1 MRDHRRCDANRSS
14 CEQTLRCGGGIAGVE
29 SYSGN
34 CDCIFYGTRRGAAR
48 IGARHYQRLSAAPVT
63 RANITQVKIDMF
75 DFLKRG
81 RLIRRGLASRKTRRR
96 RPRSELRRSLEYA
109 PYSKLLI
116 FAMFVGGLAFL
127 VFSGQQP
134 EPTKNFVIALLVLAT
149 AITQLWINQP
159 KSFSRS
165 SRILLIFGVILVQL
179 TVTKLLLVICNSGN
193 YQFLKPEMGGL
204 ITPYAFAPLVLSVLL
219 GRQHGLYAAFFVSLW
234 SSVLFGPI
242 DAPLLVTSLISGFTA
257 VSLTLQ
263 VRRRSK
269 LIRAGFGV
277 GLAIWLLSLTFG
289 LIGPI
294 NWFYPT
300 ANDWGMIGVQSALAI
315 GNGIITATI
324 VGGALPMLE
333 NVFGITTD
341 ISWLEASDINHPL
354 LRRMTI
360 EAPGTYHHSLA
371 VANLAE
377 AAAEAIGA
385 NATLCRV
392 CAYFHD
398 VGKLV
403 KPDYFTENMSFERN
417 PHEDLAPTMS
427 ALIIIAHVKEGVDL
441 ALKHKLNQRIIDI
454 IQEHH
459 GTSLVYYFY
468 KRAQQ
473 MHEDARA
480 GGKIMKMR
488 QDDIPEVREESFR
501 YSGPKPQTKESA
513 IVSLADAVE
522 SASRSL
528 EKPTPAKI
536 EQLVNDII
544 DQRISDH
551 QLDECDLTLRDVR
564 VIAERFR
571 FTLMTMLHS
580 RIAYP
585 KHETKSP
592 TPREDSARPDVMVT
606 TRKPE
611 TAPPVS
617 AA

>member
-1 MRDHRRCDANRSS
+1 
-14 CEQTLRCGGGIAGVE
+14 
-29 SYSGN
+29 
-34 CDCIFYGTRRGAAR
+34 
-48 IGARHYQRLSAAPVT
+48 
-63 RANITQVKIDMF
+63 MF

-81 RLIRRGLASRKTRRR
+81 RLVRRGLATRKTRRR
-96 RPRSELRRSLEYA
+96 RLRNELMRYLEYA
-109 PYSKLLI
+109 PYSKVLI
-116 FAMFVGGLAFL
+116 FAVFAAGLALL
-127 VFSGQQP
+127 VFTGQQP

-179 TVTKLLLVICNSGN
+179 VVTKLLLVICNSGS
-193 YQFLKPEMGGL
+193 YRLLKPEMAGL
-204 ITPYAFAPLVLSVLL
+204 ITPYAFAALVLSVLL
-219 GRQHGLYAAFFVSLW
+219 GRQHGLYAAFFASLW

-269 LIRAGFGV
+269 LIRAGIGV
-277 GLAIWLLSLTFG
+277 GFAIWLLSLTFG

-294 NWFYPT
+294 NLFSPV
-300 ANDWGMIGVQSALAI
+300 ANDWGMIGFQSALAL
-315 GNGIITATI
+315 GNGMLTAPL
-324 VGGALPMLE
+324 VGGVLPMLE
-333 NVFGITTD
+333 HLFGITTD
-341 ISWLEASDINHPL
+341 ISWLEASDLNHPL

-360 EAPGTYHHSLA
+360 EAPGTYHHSLV

-392 CAYFHD
+392 CSYFHD

-403 KPDYFTENMSFERN
+403 KPEYFTENMNFERN
-417 PHEDLAPTMS
+417 PHDDLAPTMS

-441 ALKHKLNQRIIDI
+441 ALKHRLNRQIIDI

-468 KRAQQ
+468 KRALQQ
-473 MHEDARA
+473 QEDART
-480 GGKIMKMR
+480 GGKIMKLR
-488 QDDIPEVREESFR
+488 EDDVPEVREETFR
-501 YSGPKPQTKESA
+501 YNGPKPQTKESA
-513 IVSLADAVE
+513 IVSLADIVE

-528 EKPTPAKI
+528 EKPTPQKI
-536 EQLVNDII
+536 EQLVSELIS
-544 DQRISDH
+544 QRIADG
-551 QLDECDLTLRDVR
+551 QLVECDLTLRDLNL
-564 VIAERFR
+564 IAERFR
-571 FTLMTMLHS
+571 FTLMTMLHT

-585 KHETKSP
+585 KQ
-592 TPREDSARPDVMVT
+592 DSKITSIRDDGAQPDVMAE

>member
-1 MRDHRRCDANRSS
+1 
-14 CEQTLRCGGGIAGVE
+14 
-29 SYSGN
+29 
-34 CDCIFYGTRRGAAR
+34 
-48 IGARHYQRLSAAPVT
+48 
-63 RANITQVKIDMF
+63 MF

-96 RPRSELRRSLEYA
+96 RARSELARRLEYA
-109 PYSKLLI
+109 PYAKFLI
-116 FAMFVGGLAFL
+116 FTVFAGGLAFL
-127 VFSGQQP
+127 VFGGQQA
-134 EPTKNFVIALLVLAT
+134 EPTKNYVIALLVLTT

-159 KSFSRS
+159 KSFEQN
-165 SRILLIFGVILVQL
+165 SRILLVFSVIFVQL
-179 TVTKLLLVICNSGN
+179 TVTKLLLIVCNSGN
-193 YQFLKPEMGGL
+193 YWFLRPEMGGL

-234 SSVLFGPI
+234 SSMLFGPI
-242 DAPLLVTSLISGFTA
+242 DAPLLITSLISGFTA

-269 LIRAGFGV
+269 LIRAGFYV

-294 NWFYPT
+294 NWFYPA
-300 ANDWGMIGVQSALAI
+300 ANDWGMLGVQSALAI
-315 GNGIITATI
+315 GNGIVTATL

-333 NVFGITTD
+333 HLFGITTD
-341 ISWLEASDINHPL
+341 ISWLEASDLNHPV

-360 EAPGTYHHSLA
+360 EAPGTYHHSLV

-377 AAAEAIGA
+377 AAAEATGA

-403 KPDYFTENMSFERN
+403 KPEYFTENMSFERN
-417 PHEDLAPTMS
+417 PHDDLAPTMS

-459 GTSLVYYFY
+459 GTSLVRYFY
-468 KRAQQ
+468 QRALQQ
-473 MHEDARA
+473 HEDALA
-480 GGKIMKMR
+480 GGKIMKLR
-488 QDDIPEVREESFR
+488 EDDIPEVREESFR
-501 YSGPKPQTKESA
+501 YSGPKPQTQESA
-513 IVSLADAVE
+513 IVSLADTVE

-528 EKPTPAKI
+528 VKPTPQKI
-536 EQLVNDII
+536 EKLVNELIEE
-544 DQRISDH
+544 RISDR
-551 QLDECDLTLRDVR
+551 QLDECDLALGELK
-564 VIAERFR
+564 VIADRFR
-571 FTLMTMLHS
+571 FTLMMMLHS

-585 KHETKSP
+585 KPGHKPVPLDQTL
-592 TPREDSARPDVMVT
+592 RPDVMAA

-611 TAPPVS
+611 TAPPIS

>member
-1 MRDHRRCDANRSS
+1 MFNFLRR
-14 CEQTLRCGGGIAGVE
+14 
-29 SYSGN
+29 
-34 CDCIFYGTRRGAAR
+34 AR
-48 IGARHYQRLSAAPVT
+48 LV
-63 RANITQVKIDMF
+63 
-75 DFLKRG
+75 
-81 RLIRRGLASRKTRRR
+81 RRGLASRKMRRR
-96 RPRSELRRSLEYA
+96 RTRSELRRNLEYSA
-109 PYSKLLI
+109 YIKVVI
-116 FAMFVGGLAFL
+116 FGVFAGGLAFL

-149 AITQLWINQP
+149 ALTQLWINQP

-165 SRILLIFGVILVQL
+165 SRILLIFSVILTQL
-179 TVTKLLLVICNSGN
+179 AVTKLLLVISNSGS
-193 YQFLKPEMGGL
+193 YRFLRPEMGGL

-234 SSVLFGPI
+234 SSVLFGPV

-263 VRRRSK
+263 VRRRGQ

-289 LIGPI
+289 SIGPI
-294 NWFYPT
+294 NWFFPA
-300 ANDWGMIGVQSALAI
+300 ANDWGMIGLQSALAV
-315 GNGIITATI
+315 GNGILTATL

-333 NVFGITTD
+333 HLFGITTD
-341 ISWLEASDINHPL
+341 ISWLEASDLNHPL

-360 EAPGTYHHSLA
+360 EAPGTYHHSLV

-392 CAYFHD
+392 CSYFHD

-403 KPDYFTENMSFERN
+403 KPEYFTENMSFERN
-417 PHEDLAPTMS
+417 PHDDLAPTMS

-441 ALKHKLNQRIIDI
+441 ALKHRLNQRIIDI

-459 GTSLVYYFY
+459 GTSLVRYFY
-468 KRAQQ
+468 QRALQQ
-473 MHEDARA
+473 HEDARA
-480 GGKIMKMR
+480 GGKIMKLR
-488 QDDIPEVREESFR
+488 EDDIPEVREESFR

-513 IVSLADAVE
+513 VVSLADTVE

-528 EKPTPAKI
+528 EKPTPQKI
-536 EQLVNDII
+536 ETLVNELIEE
-544 DQRISDH
+544 RISDR
-551 QLDECDLTLRDVR
+551 QLDDCDLTLGELKI
-564 VIAERFR
+564 IAERFR
-571 FTLMTMLHS
+571 FTLMMMLHS

-585 KHETKSP
+585 KQGSKPTHIPRDETV
-592 TPREDSARPDVMVT
+592 RPDVMAA

>member
-1 MRDHRRCDANRSS
+1 
-14 CEQTLRCGGGIAGVE
+14 
-29 SYSGN
+29 
-34 CDCIFYGTRRGAAR
+34 
-48 IGARHYQRLSAAPVT
+48 
-63 RANITQVKIDMF
+63 MF
-75 DFLKRG
+75 DFLKRSQ
-81 RLIRRGLASRKTRRR
+81 LIRRGLASRKMRRR
-96 RPRSELRRSLEYA
+96 RSKNELLHSLEYA
-109 PYSKLLI
+109 AGMKYFI
-116 FAMFVGGLAFL
+116 FAAFVGGLAAL
-127 VFSGQQP
+127 IFSGQQP
-134 EPTKNFVIALLVLAT
+134 EPTKNFVISLLFFAT
-149 AITQLWINQP
+149 ALAQLWINQP
-159 KSFSRS
+159 TTFRRS
-165 SRILLIFGVILVQL
+165 SRLLLVFGVIFVQL
-179 TVTKLLLVICNSGN
+179 AATKLVLIMCNSGS
-193 YQFLKPEMGGL
+193 YSFLRPETGGL
-204 ITPYAFAPLVLSVLL
+204 IAPYAFAPLVLSVLL
-219 GRQHGLYAAFFVSLW
+219 GRNHGLYASVFVSLW
-234 SSVLFGPI
+234 SSILFGKV
-242 DAPLLVTSLISGFTA
+242 DAALLVCGLISGFTA
-257 VSLTLQ
+257 VYLTLQ
-263 VRRRSK
+263 VRKRSR

-277 GLAIWLLSLTFG
+277 GLATWLLSMTFG
-289 LIGPI
+289 IIGPI
-294 NWFYPT
+294 DFLSPNT
-300 ANDWGMIGVQSALAI
+300 IDWKMLGIQSALAI
-315 GNGIITATI
+315 GNGIVTATI
-324 VGGALPMLE
+324 VGGVLPMFEHLFQ
-333 NVFGITTD
+333 VTTD
-341 ISWLEASDINHPL
+341 ISWLEASDLNHPL

-360 EAPGTYHHSLA
+360 EAPGTYHHSLV

-377 AAAEAIGA
+377 AAAESIGA

-392 CAYFHD
+392 CSYFHD

-403 KPDYFTENMSFERN
+403 KPEYFTENMSFERN

-571 FTLMTMLHS
+571 FTLMMMLHS

-585 KHETKSP
+585 KQETKSP
-592 TPREDSARPDVMVT
+592 TPRDDSLRPDVMVT
-606 TRKPE
+606 TRKPA